1 MTRRYLLDTNTVID
15 MLKARRGVQKQIVE
29 HGPQNCFISDIT
41 ISELMT
47 GYYLSGNPVEKKDID
62 FLKESFTLLR
72 VSPEVLDKFAEYRAL
87 LHRKGCPIP
96 ALDLMILAT
105 AAVNELI
112 PVSYDGHLRVIPELN
127 CEDWTDQ

>member
-15 MLKARRGVQKQIVE
+15 MLKARRGVQRQIVE

-96 ALDLMILAT
+96 ALDLMILAS

-112 PVSYDGHLRVIPELN
+112 PVSHDGHLRVIPELN